1 MGGNLKKYQ
10 RGQITVK
17 KKTNVSLCC
26 PFFFNNV
33 LLYFYNLSLLQ
44 SNVILGLTRA
54 VLQKYAKIYLC
65 FCRHFVYIRNK
76 TECYLFLWVMHS
88 CGISMM

>member
-1 MGGNLKKYQ
+1 MF
-10 RGQITVK
+10 R
-17 KKTNVSLCC
+17 
-26 PFFFNNV
+26 FAAHFFNNV

-54 VLQKYAKIYLC
+54 VLQKSAKIYLC
-65 FCRHFVYIRNK
+65 LCPHVVYIHNK
-76 TECYLFLWVMHS
+76 TECCLFLWAMYR